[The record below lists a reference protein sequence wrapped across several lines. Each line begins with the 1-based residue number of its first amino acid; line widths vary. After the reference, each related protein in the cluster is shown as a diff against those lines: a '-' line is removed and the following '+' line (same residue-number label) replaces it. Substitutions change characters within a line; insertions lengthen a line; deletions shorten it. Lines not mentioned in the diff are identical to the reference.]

1 MNGRST
7 AATPRQP
14 AIASLPTV
22 GNYFAAS
29 DYVKWDMGRGVLR
42 SRGGAR
48 LIAFPQE
55 FTTGLL
61 AGLEDECGEAWH
73 VVMYRCGEWWGK
85 REMERLEKDLGAFYQ
100 EELKSLPSA
109 HAHASLSE
117 AWALHGW
124 GLLSF
129 DMADIDRGLM
139 HTKVDSSQI
148 ASAFLATGKDT
159 KGRCVCSLL
168 SGVMAGMFT
177 HMTKAEIAAYELTCA
192 ARAEETCRFVLGLKT
207 KLAGVPEQ
215 LRKKASADEIIAKLR
230 SA

>member
-1 MNGRST
+1 MNGRS
-7 AATPRQP
+7 PV
-14 AIASLPTV
+14 IARPPTLA
-22 GNYFAAS
+22 NYFAAS
-29 DYVKWDMGRGVLR
+29 DYVKWDLGRGVLR

-61 AGLEDECGEAWH
+61 NGLEDECGEAWH

-109 HAHASLSE
+109 HAHASLAE

-124 GLLSF
+124 GRLSF
-129 DMADIDRGLM
+129 DMADIERGIM
-139 HTKVDSSQI
+139 HARVESSQI
-148 ASAFLATGKDT
+148 ASAFLATGKDA

-168 SGVMAGMFT
+168 SGVLAGMFI
-177 HMTKAEIAAYELTCA
+177 HMSKAELAAHELTCI
-192 ARAEETCRFVLGLKT
+192 ARGDESCRFVLGLKT
-207 KLAGVPEQ
+207 RMANVPEQ
-215 LRKKASADEIIAKLR
+215 IRKKASVDEILGTLR
-230 SA
+230 SGA